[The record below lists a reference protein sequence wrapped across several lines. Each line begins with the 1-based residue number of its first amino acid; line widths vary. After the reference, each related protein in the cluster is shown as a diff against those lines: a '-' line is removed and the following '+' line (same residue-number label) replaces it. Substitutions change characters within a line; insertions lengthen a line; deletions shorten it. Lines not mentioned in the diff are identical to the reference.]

1 MCNKPSG
8 FPDIGIANRGSKR
21 RFGEHPLCRESEF
34 FHTLVYGG
42 NADFYF
48 KDHGDGMGIEAI
60 IVTGIIGITSFFIGW
75 FVNSKIGQ
83 NKISSAEERSK
94 KIMADAE
101 RDAAAVQKEK
111 MLEVKDEWYRK
122 KHEFEN
128 EANQKRN
135 KLQAYEKQLNGREE
149 NIDRK
154 VDLLGKKEK
163 EVQNLQKN
171 NEVRSNELDQKLQQ
185 LDQMIAE
192 ENLKLERASGMSRDE
207 ARKLLMDNLLDSV
220 KTEAAQTLKDIRDKA
235 KEDGKKE
242 AQKIIVQAIQRTAA
256 DHAVETTVS
265 VLQIQSDEMKG
276 RIIGREGRN
285 IRAFEAATGVDVI
298 VDDTPEAVIL
308 SGFDA
313 FRREVARISLERL
326 IADGRIHPARI
337 EEVVEKV
344 KAELEEEVKRV
355 GENTLLEV
363 GLPGAHIEVV
373 KYIGKMK
380 YRTSYGQNLL
390 QHSIEVAYLCGVM
403 AAELGIDIN
412 LAKRAGLLHDIGKTV
427 DRSIEGPHAIIG
439 LELTK
444 KFNEHPIVVNAVGA
458 HHDDIPMEHP
468 IAALVQ
474 AADSISGA
482 RPGARRESVEGY
494 IKRLEKLEEIAKSFR
509 GVQST
514 FAIQAGREIRVIVEH
529 DKIDD
534 AMADQLAQDIA
545 HKIQQEMEYPG
556 QIKVVVIRE
565 VRAVSFAK

>member
-1 MCNKPSG
+1 M
-8 FPDIGIANRGSKR
+8 DIQLLMIG
-21 RFGEHPLCRESEF
+21 
-34 FHTLVYGG
+34 
-42 NADFYF
+42 
-48 KDHGDGMGIEAI
+48 AI
-60 IVTGIIGITSFFIGW
+60 ITVASFFIGW
-75 FVNSKIGQ
+75 FVNNKIGKSKIT
-83 NKISSAEERSK
+83 SAEEQSK
-94 KIMADAE
+94 KILADAE
-101 RDAAAVQKEK
+101 RDAAAIQKEK
-111 MLEVKDEWYRK
+111 LLEVKDEWYKK

-135 KLQAYEKQLNGREE
+135 KLQAYEKQLDSREE

-154 VDLLGKKEK
+154 VDILNKKEK
-163 EVQNLQKN
+163 EVSAIQKQN
-171 NEVRSNELDQKLQQ
+171 DQKTSELNQKLND
-185 LDQMIAE
+185 LDNLIAD
-192 ENLKLERASGMSRDE
+192 ENVRLERASGMSREE
-207 ARKLLMDNLLDSV
+207 ARKLLLDNLVDSV
-220 KTEAAQTLKDIRDKA
+220 KTEASQTLKDIRDKVKDEA
-235 KEDGKKE
+235 KRE
-242 AQKIIVQAIQRTAA
+242 AQKIIVQAIQRSAG

-313 FRREVARISLERL
+313 FRREVARVSLERL

-344 KAELEEEVKRV
+344 KAELEEEVIRV

-363 GLPGAHIEVV
+363 GLPGAHSEII
-373 KYIGKMK
+373 KHIGKMK

-390 QHSIEVAYLCGVM
+390 QHSIEVSYLCGVM

-439 LELTK
+439 LEMTRK
-444 KFNEHPIVVNAVGA
+444 YNENAIVVNAVGA

-494 IKRLEKLEEIAKSFR
+494 AKRLEKLEEIAKSFK
-509 GVQST
+509 GVHAT
-514 FAIQAGREIRVIVEH
+514 YAIQAGREIRVIVEH
-529 DKIDD
+529 DKVDD
-534 AMADQLAQDIA
+534 AQADQLAHDIA
-545 HKIQQEMEYPG
+545 RKIQQEMEYPG

-565 VRAVSFAK
+565 VRSISFAK